1 MNTAA
6 KLSKL
11 AVATCVI
18 PMLAAFIS
26 TNSFAGLASPVA
38 VSTLTVP
45 ANTTSL
51 IGVPYARPVEAF
63 GTITSVDNT
72 GSNAIF
78 TVAVDTAGG
87 SPAIPAS
94 VAPSAAGATP
104 VVIGSGLYNTDK
116 NVDSFYV
123 CEILDGDAIGLILD
137 VIAGTSTTI
146 TVKGTIPTSA
156 GISASSITSTT
167 KWALRK
173 AHTISSLLG
182 TASATN
188 PFGYGSGA
196 TVSTVLGQ
204 VQLLDTA
211 TGAVSTYY
219 INKSGTAYN
228 WRQGTGTANYNHAP
242 IGLGKGF
249 LVVNRSAAA
258 ITFPI
263 SGDYRT
269 ARSRFVATGGG
280 KYLLANPGVT
290 DATFTTSTIAL
301 ESPNRGTGIPRTTDD
316 EYGIWNTST
325 KAFAYYKIGG
335 TSTTPSVYDGNNPV
349 SSPTISK
356 FTSVFVKPGGS
367 AACILTIAPAPAL

>member
-1 MNTAA
+1 MNTAT

-26 TNSFAGLASPVA
+26 TNSFAGLATPVA

-45 ANTTSL
+45 ANTTAV

-72 GSNAIF
+72 GANAIF

-87 SPAIPAS
+87 SPALPAS
-94 VAPSAAGATP
+94 SALG
-104 VVIGSGLYNTDK
+104 NTDK

-137 VIAGTSTTI
+137 VTAGTSTTI

-173 AHTISSLLG
+173 AHTISSLFG

-188 PFGYGSGA
+188 PFGYGAGA

-301 ESPNRGTGIPRTTDD
+301 ESPNRGTGTPRSSDD

-335 TSTTPSVYDGNNPV
+335 TSTTPSAYQGSTPV